1 MEVPSEVITFGG
13 TILVGVVGY
22 LSRTK
27 VDIIIL
33 KRDLKTAF
41 KLIDKLQNQ
50 HHLDRGGP
58 GRVCTR
64 HDAPEK
70 KEK

>member
-1 MEVPSEVITFGG
+1 MEVPSELITLGG
-13 TILVGVVGY
+13 TLLVGIVGY

-27 VDIIIL
+27 ADVIIL
-33 KRDLKTAF
+33 KRDLRTAF

-50 HHLDRGGP
+50 HHPCRGSP
-58 GRVCTR
+58 DSVCTR